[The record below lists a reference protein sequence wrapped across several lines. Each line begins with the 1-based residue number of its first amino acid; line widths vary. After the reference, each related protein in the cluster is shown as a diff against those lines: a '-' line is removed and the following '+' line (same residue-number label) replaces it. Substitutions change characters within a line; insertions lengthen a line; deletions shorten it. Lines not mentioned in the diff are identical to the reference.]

1 MIEIKYVCS
10 NGEEYNLI
18 GDKMK
23 PTSGYFHSYEW
34 NPNTT
39 ERKMGVTVNSFTKDP
54 AVYEIT
60 LTVRGRVEE
69 RKEILD
75 KITDA
80 FERDVANLSPGRI
93 YYGEY
98 YTDCYI
104 YKSSNEVSGENNSRT
119 DCKVEIYCPYPFW
132 CAEEKR
138 SFFPISTEPKISSDY
153 LDYPYDYSYDY
164 TREKNG
170 VQDWMIDHFQ
180 SSNFELIIY
189 GPCTDP
195 KITINN
201 YPYQI
206 FDTLSAGEYITV
218 NSRTKTV
225 TKNLGNGTMQNIF
238 EKRAKDKSIFEPIPS
253 GSLAV
258 NWNGEFGF
266 DFTVFKERSVPKW
279 SQSTRIQKEKN

>member
-1 MIEIKYVCS
+1 
-10 NGEEYNLI
+10 
-18 GDKMK
+18 
-23 PTSGYFHSYEW
+23 
-34 NPNTT
+34 
-39 ERKMGVTVNSFTKDP
+39 
-54 AVYEIT
+54 
-60 LTVRGRVEE
+60 
-69 RKEILD
+69 
-75 KITDA
+75 
-80 FERDVANLSPGRI
+80 
-93 YYGEY
+93 
-98 YTDCYI
+98 
-104 YKSSNEVSGENNSRT
+104 
-119 DCKVEIYCPYPFW
+119 
-132 CAEEKR
+132 
-138 SFFPISTEPKISSDY
+138 
-153 LDYPYDYSYDY
+153 
-164 TREKNG
+164 
-170 VQDWMIDHFQ
+170 MIDHFQ

-218 NSRTKTV
+218 NSRAKTV

-279 SQSTRIQKEKN
+279 S